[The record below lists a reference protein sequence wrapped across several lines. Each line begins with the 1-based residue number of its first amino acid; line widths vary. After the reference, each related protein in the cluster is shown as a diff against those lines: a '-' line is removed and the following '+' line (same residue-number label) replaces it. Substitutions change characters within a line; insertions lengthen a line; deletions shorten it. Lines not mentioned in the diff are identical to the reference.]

1 MEPALALVSGPI
13 TGECGVVSTNHSS
26 PGHVGEEAAV
36 RVVLTERLAV
46 PGLGHLAS
54 SRVSVTCH
62 VSRVRCQVSGVTC
75 AHLRDVHELVLR
87 PALAPCPVPEV
98 VLAGQMDLAVI
109 TRV

>member
-1 MEPALALVSGPI
+1 M
-13 TGECGVVSTNHSS
+13 STNHSS

-36 RVVLTERLAV
+36 RVVLTQRLTV
-46 PGLGHLAS
+46 PGLCHLAS
-54 SRVSVTCH
+54 SRVTCH
-62 VSRVRCQVSGVTC
+62 MSRVTC
-75 AHLRDVHELVLR
+75 AHLRDVHDLVLR